1 MGYKQSQ
8 VFMELFEKFDDD
20 TDVLFYNHGKVFS
33 LLEKYP
39 CALIPTTVPNL
50 TEEENEKLSG
60 FIFSVFNQQGLTT
73 SFLYGTSID
82 PIQYPPNEGKFKH
95 SKFEPSDFL
104 LVSDEHGEDESGRD
118 LLMFS
123 AKVSA
128 VCELPWFSFTGGAF
142 KDDVL
147 TTIIKTKENMR
158 VSLLQVILQN
168 RISDSVAK
176 MSVPFFLDFFDSTTT
191 PDKKFY
197 KFSSENDVQ
206 CHLRNN
212 VLIRDWPE
220 MR

>member
-50 TEEENEKLSG
+50 TDEENEKLSR

-73 SFLYGTSID
+73 SFLYGTGID
-82 PIQYPPNEGKFKH
+82 PIQYPPNDGKFKH

-104 LVSDEHGEDESGRD
+104 LVSDEHGEDESGRE
-118 LLMFS
+118 LLMFT
-123 AKVSA
+123 AKVAA
-128 VCELPWFSFTGGAF
+128 VCDLPWFSFTGGAF
-142 KDDVL
+142 KDEVL
-147 TTIIKTKENMR
+147 TTVVKTKENFQ
-158 VSLLQVILQN
+158 VPLIKVILQN
-168 RISDSVAK
+168 RMSDSVAK
-176 MSVPFFLDFFDSTTT
+176 MSVPFFIDFFDTTTT
-191 PDKKFY
+191 PEEKFY
-197 KFSSENDVQ
+197 KLSNENEVQ
-206 CHLRNN
+206 CYLRNN
-212 VLIRDWPE
+212 ELVTDWRQ